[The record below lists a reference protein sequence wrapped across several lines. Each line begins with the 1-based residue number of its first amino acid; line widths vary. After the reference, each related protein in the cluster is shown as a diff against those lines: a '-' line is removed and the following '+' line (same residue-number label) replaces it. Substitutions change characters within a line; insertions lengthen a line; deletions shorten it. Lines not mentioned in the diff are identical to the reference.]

1 MNNHI
6 IDPCRFNGVA
16 PMWVALYTPQGAKSQ
31 NNSDFANEETGV
43 LRASNEKIKQHIGF
57 ISTLGVV
64 K

>member
-6 IDPCRFNGVA
+6 IDRCRFDGVA
-16 PMWVALYTPQGAKSQ
+16 PMSDALYTPQGAMFQ
-31 NNSDFANEETGV
+31 NNSNLVDEEKGV

-57 ISTLGVV
+57 INTLGVV

>member
-6 IDPCRFNGVA
+6 IDRCRFDGVA
-16 PMWVALYTPQGAKSQ
+16 DIRDSLYTPQGAKSQ
-31 NNSDFANEETGV
+31 NNSNLVDDEKGV
-43 LRASNEKIKQHIGF
+43 LRASNEKIKTNSGF